1 MGKWLKQELSANPL
15 RMLGAAMA
23 KGAFKALKEKS
34 SYESYGGCPL
44 LGVNGVVIIA
54 HGSSSAIAM
63 QNALRVAVESVRHQ
77 VNDAI
82 KHALV
87 KAGLASAV
95 DQSV

>member
-1 MGKWLKQELSANPL
+1 M
-15 RMLGAAMA
+15 
-23 KGAFKALKEKS
+23 
-34 SYESYGGCPL
+34 
-44 LGVNGVVIIA
+44 NGVVIIA

-82 KHALV
+82 KNALV

-95 DQSV
+95 DQPV

>member
-1 MGKWLKQELSANPL
+1 
-15 RMLGAAMA
+15 
-23 KGAFKALKEKS
+23 
-34 SYESYGGCPL
+34 
-44 LGVNGVVIIA
+44 VNGVVIIA

-82 KHALV
+82 KHALI

-95 DQSV
+95 DQPV